1 MIQNIQID
9 NPHPDWIHAKDVL
22 STMTQSSRS
31 LAIPVHPRISRWL
44 TIGALSATGLLMG
57 WVPNLSLTPNVAI
70 MGHAAQAQTAISDAD
85 VRNYARSVLD
95 IESRR
100 QAALQALRNVS
111 PNQQVPNIRCND
123 RGSLNGLSREARQ
136 IAVEYCTVSQQVV
149 EQNSLTIQEFNQIT
163 TAQQRDRGLA
173 QRIQQELIRLQQNR

>member
-1 MIQNIQID
+1 
-9 NPHPDWIHAKDVL
+9 
-22 STMTQSSRS
+22 MTQSSRS

-44 TIGALSATGLLMG
+44 TISALSATGLLMG

-70 MGHAAQAQTAISDAD
+70 MGQSAQAQAAISDAD
-85 VRNYARSVLD
+85 IRNYARSVLT

-100 QAALQALRNVS
+100 QEALQNLRNAS

-123 RGSLNGLSREARQ
+123 RNSLNGLPRQART

-149 EQNSLTIQEFNQIT
+149 EQNSLTIQRFNQIT
-163 TAQQRDRGLA
+163 AAQQGDRNLA